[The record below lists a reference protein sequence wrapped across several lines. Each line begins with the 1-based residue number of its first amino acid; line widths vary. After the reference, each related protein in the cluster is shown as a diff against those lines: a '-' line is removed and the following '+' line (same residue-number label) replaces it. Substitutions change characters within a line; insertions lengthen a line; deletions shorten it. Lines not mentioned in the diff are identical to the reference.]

1 MTKRCHR
8 CHNTIPIE
16 DTPGR
21 REVCPTCGA
30 DLHCCFN
37 CRFFDPDVYNQ
48 CREPQAER
56 VLDKNKSNF
65 CDFFIFTDQLRASA
79 LKAPGASAKQKLE
92 DLFKK

>member
-1 MTKRCHR
+1 MKRCHR
-8 CHNTIPIE
+8 CHNAILID

-37 CRFFDPDVYNQ
+37 CRFYDPDAYNQ

-56 VLDKNKSNF
+56 VLDKERSNF
-65 CDFFIFTDQLRASA
+65 CDFFVFTDQLRDSA
-79 LKAPGASAKQKLE
+79 LKTPGPSAKQKLE